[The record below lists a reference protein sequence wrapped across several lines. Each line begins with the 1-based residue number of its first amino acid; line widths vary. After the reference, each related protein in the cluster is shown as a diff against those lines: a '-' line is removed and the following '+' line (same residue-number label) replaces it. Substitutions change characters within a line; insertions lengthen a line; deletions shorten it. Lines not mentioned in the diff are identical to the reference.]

1 MSFLK
6 KKLIKEDLIY
16 KNALN
21 DSSVKKVVVFSLQK
35 LSSKKKEFDIN
46 KDSILKKG
54 DKNFLTSNF
63 KNFIGYNKN
72 ILEVGC
78 GTGQLAL
85 YFSIG
90 TNNHVVGLD
99 ATIESLELAN
109 NFAKK
114 NDIGKC
120 TFVNADIFDDVLK
133 DNCFDFIW
141 CNGVLHHTKN
151 PYEAFKIVIKSLKK
165 EGYILV
171 GLYNRIGRIRTIIRK
186 YIYKIFGIKILNFL
200 DPTLKNLKYNE
211 EEKAIEI
218 NPSYR
223 ELNSCLFA
231 TGGFSKNEIDF
242 INSIPQCAFE
252 ESSPNNLFVKQA
264 KGNVF
269 SRLLN
274 QFNMIYNNLGS
285 DGGLFIVIGRK
296 K

>member
-6 KKLIKEDLIY
+6 KELIKEDLIY

-21 DSSVKKVVVFSLQK
+21 DSSVKKVADFY
-35 LSSKKKEFDIN
+35 KKSPFPNYKNDDN

-114 NDIGKC
+114 K
-120 TFVNADIFDDVLK
+120 
-133 DNCFDFIW
+133 
-141 CNGVLHHTKN
+141 
-151 PYEAFKIVIKSLKK
+151 
-165 EGYILV
+165 
-171 GLYNRIGRIRTIIRK
+171 
-186 YIYKIFGIKILNFL
+186 
-200 DPTLKNLKYNE
+200 
-211 EEKAIEI
+211 
-218 NPSYR
+218 
-223 ELNSCLFA
+223 
-231 TGGFSKNEIDF
+231 
-242 INSIPQCAFE
+242 
-252 ESSPNNLFVKQA
+252 
-264 KGNVF
+264 
-269 SRLLN
+269 
-274 QFNMIYNNLGS
+274 
-285 DGGLFIVIGRK
+285 
-296 K
+296 